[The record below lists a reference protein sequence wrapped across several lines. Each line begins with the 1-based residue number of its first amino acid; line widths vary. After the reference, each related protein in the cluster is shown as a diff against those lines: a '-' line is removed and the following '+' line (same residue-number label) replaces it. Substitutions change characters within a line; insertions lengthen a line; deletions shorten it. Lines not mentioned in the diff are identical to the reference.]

1 MLPVSAPVTSNFVG
15 RSTELTRLIELA
27 TTTRL
32 TTVVGPGGVGKSR
45 LVVEATRA
53 LRGSFPGGI
62 ELRSLTGLD
71 AAASAERISAR
82 LEKDSPESVAVAST
96 SGPMLVI
103 LDDCEQVGDGLRQFT
118 SRLLA
123 ANDDVSIIVTSREPL
138 GTNDERTLVL
148 APFDLP
154 RSGDPNV
161 RQSPAVALFFD
172 RVAASGA
179 IWEDSEPTLNAVV
192 ELCRRVDALP
202 LAIELAAGRARAVA
216 PLELLE
222 LMGNRLQV
230 LRARSRGESDRHRS
244 VRAAIDLSV
253 TGLAEDSRALFQRL
267 SVFRGPFDLASARAV
282 APAEMDPIDVVDVIA
297 ELVDRSLLVA
307 AASVETSRFRMLE
320 LVREFAEDELTT
332 VGRLVETRER
342 LTALMVT
349 QADEMVREGMVRW
362 SQALISRIVSHNDN
376 LIAAIEWCVD
386 NDAEPGRAFRLF
398 TPLLGGIHSSRSSD
412 ICAAGTR
419 IVERWPT
426 TVAPFRAETFGLLAI
441 GMAMTRNAE
450 RARTYARIALDDSTA
465 TGIGRTYAHRA
476 QMLAAISDGDVE
488 LALTH
493 ATSGRVEADRA
504 GLHPFER
511 ELLAFEALLAHQA
524 GIDEESSVALARAK
538 LESDEAH
545 DPTTEMWAHLVDATI
560 AGREERWND
569 VRRIVSGAYALTRQL
584 ADGWWRGTIFRSSAF
599 LAAYEA
605 AATAMIDGWH
615 ASGELWTV
623 AIEQAAASG
632 ETPEL
637 ALTIGTAAIT
647 AMHLG
652 EAETASALAAARPAT
667 PELFVLPPL
676 FVVDPV
682 TAARDR
688 SAERPA
694 LARALRAALDALT
707 EASTAD
713 GPDSMVAKATTASA
727 ARLVPTTPSS
737 AVPPGSSESVANA
750 IVREAGVWRV
760 TFNRASTN
768 VRDLKGIGD
777 LAVLL
782 GRPRTE
788 VHCLELMGATDV
800 GDTAGPVL
808 DNRARSDYK
817 QRILD
822 LQSDID
828 EAHANNDSL
837 RAARAEQELDVLVK
851 QLSEAFGLG
860 GRDRNGGSSVQR
872 ARSAVTYRVRAAIKQ
887 IATSD
892 PVLGRHL
899 DNSVRTGVWCSYHP
913 ETDVTW
919 SISP

>member
-1 MLPVSAPVTSNFVG
+1 MASDDRMQPVPAPTVPSNFVG
-15 RSTELTRLIELA
+15 RGEELA
-27 TTTRL
+27 RLAELAATSRL
-32 TTVVGPGGVGKSR
+32 TTVIGPGGVGKSR
-45 LVVEATRA
+45 LVAEACRTMRD
-53 LRGSFPGGI
+53 RFPGGI
-62 ELRSLTGLD
+62 ELRSLSGLD
-71 AAASAERISAR
+71 AAASAARISAQLGR
-82 LEKDSPESVAVAST
+82 DSPESVAVAST
-96 SGPMLVI
+96 EGRMLIV
-103 LDDCEQVGDGLRQFT
+103 LDDCEQVGDGLRQFA

-123 ANDDVSIIVTSREPL
+123 ANDDVSMIITSREPL
-138 GTNDERTLVL
+138 GTVDERTVVV
-148 APFDLP
+148 APFELP
-154 RSGDPNV
+154 RPGDPNV
-161 RQSPAVALFFD
+161 RESPAVALFFD

-179 IWEDSEPTLNAVV
+179 TWEDSEPTLNAVI

-202 LAIELAAGRARAVA
+202 LAIELAAGRARSVA
-216 PLELLE
+216 PLELVE

-230 LRARSRGESDRHRS
+230 LRARSRSESDRHRS
-244 VRAAIDLSV
+244 VRVAIDISV
-253 TGLAEDSRALFQRL
+253 SALDAEPRALFQRL

-282 APAEMDPIDVVDVIA
+282 APEEMDPIDVIDVIA

-320 LVREFAEDELTT
+320 LVREFAEDELAA
-332 VGRLVETRER
+332 VGRLVDTRER
-342 LTALMVT
+342 VTELMAA
-349 QADEMVREGMVRW
+349 QADDMIREGIVKW

-376 LIAAIEWCVD
+376 LIAAIDWCVA
-386 NDAEPGRAFRLF
+386 NDTESGRAFRLF
-398 TPLLGGIHSSRSSD
+398 TPLLAGIHSSRSPD
-412 ICAAGTR
+412 ICAAGLR

-426 TVAPFRAETFGLLAI
+426 AAAPFRAETYGLLAI
-441 GMAMTRNAE
+441 GTAMARDSE
-450 RARTYARIALDDSTA
+450 RARSFAQVALADPTA
-465 TGIGRTYAHRA
+465 TGIGRTYAYRA
-476 QMLAAISDGDVE
+476 QMLAAISDGDVDAA
-488 LALTH
+488 LAN
-493 ATSGRVEADRA
+493 ATSGRIEADRA
-504 GLHPFER
+504 KMPPFER

-524 GIDEESSVALARAK
+524 GDDDASAEAMARAK

-545 DPTTEMWAHLVDATI
+545 DPITEMWAHLVDATI
-560 AGREERWND
+560 AARQDRWDD

-615 ASGELWTV
+615 ASCELWTV

-637 ALTIGTAAIT
+637 ALTLGTAAIT

-652 EAETASALAAARPAT
+652 QVETAAALAAARPST
-667 PELFVLPPL
+667 TELFVLPPL
-676 FVVDPV
+676 FALDAV
-682 TAARDR
+682 TVAKNRP
-688 SAERPA
+688 SERPA
-694 LARALRAALDALT
+694 LARALRVALEALT
-707 EASTAD
+707 EAS
-713 GPDSMVAKATTASA
+713 SATLVSDASVEPA
-727 ARLVPTTPSS
+727 AL
-737 AVPPGSSESVANA
+737 GSSVAPAASANA

-760 TFNRASTN
+760 TFNGSSTT

-782 GRPRTE
+782 SRPRAE

-822 LQSDID
+822 LQADID
-828 EAHANNDSL
+828 EAHANNDTG
-837 RAARAEQELDVLVK
+837 RAARAEHELDVLVK

-872 ARSAVTYRVRAAIKQ
+872 ARSAVTYRVRPAIKQ
-887 IATSD
+887 LAAAD

-913 ETDVTW
+913 ETELTW
-919 SISP
+919 STTTV

>member
-1 MLPVSAPVTSNFVG
+1 MLAVPVTVPAASNFVG
-15 RSTELTRLIELA
+15 RGVELTRLVELA
-27 TTTRL
+27 TTSRL
-32 TTVVGPGGVGKSR
+32 TTVIGPGGVGKSR
-45 LVVEATRA
+45 LVAEASRA
-53 LRGSFPGGI
+53 LREHFPSGI
-62 ELRSLTGLD
+62 AHHSLAGLD
-71 AAASAERISAR
+71 ARASAERVSAQ
-82 LEKDSPESVAVAST
+82 LGKDSPESVAVAST
-96 SGPMLVI
+96 DGPTLLI
-103 LDDCEQVGDGLRQFT
+103 LDDCEHVGEGLRQFI

-123 ANDDVSIIVTSREPL
+123 ANDDAAVIVTSREPL
-138 GTNDERTLVL
+138 GTVTERTLVI

-154 RSGDPNV
+154 QPGDPNV
-161 RQSPAVALFFD
+161 RRSAAVTMFFD

-179 IWEDSEPTLNAVV
+179 TWEDSEPTLNAVI

-202 LAIELAAGRARAVA
+202 LAIELAAGRARSVA
-216 PLELLE
+216 PLELVE
-222 LMGNRLQV
+222 LMSNRLQV
-230 LRARSRGESDRHRS
+230 LRARSRSDTDRHRS
-244 VRAAIDLSV
+244 VRVAIDVSV
-253 TGLAEDSRALFQRL
+253 AGLDAESRALFQRL

-282 APAEMDPIDVVDVIA
+282 VPDEMDPIDVVDVIA

-342 LTALMVT
+342 LTSLMVV
-349 QADEMVREGMVRW
+349 QADEMVREGMAKW
-362 SQALISRIVSHNDN
+362 SQGLISRIVSQNDN
-376 LIAAIEWCVD
+376 LIAAIEWCVA
-386 NDAEPGRAFRLF
+386 NDTEPGRAFRLF
-398 TPLLGGIHSSRSSD
+398 TPLLGGIHSSRSPD
-412 ICAAGTR
+412 ICAAGTHV
-419 IVERWPT
+419 VERWPT
-426 TVAPFRAETFGLLAI
+426 TAAPFRAETFGLLAI
-441 GMAMTRNAE
+441 GMAMTRNTE
-450 RARTYARIALDDSTA
+450 RATTYARVALEDPTS

-476 QMLAAISDGDVE
+476 QMLAAISEGDIE
-488 LALTH
+488 RALVH
-493 ATSGRVEADRA
+493 ATSGRIEADRA
-504 GLHPFER
+504 NLPPFER
-511 ELLAFEALLAHQA
+511 ELLAFEALLAHQV
-524 GIDEESSVALARAK
+524 GDDELSAVALARAK

-545 DPTTEMWAHLVDATI
+545 DPITEIWAFLVEATI
-560 AGREERWND
+560 AGRQERWDD

-605 AATAMIDGWH
+605 VATAMIDGWH

-637 ALTIGTAAIT
+637 ALTVGTAAIT
-647 AMHLG
+647 AMRLG
-652 EAETASALAAARPAT
+652 HAATAAALAAARPAT
-667 PELFVLPPL
+667 NELFVVPPM
-676 FVVDPV
+676 FAADPI
-682 TAARDR
+682 TLARDR
-688 SAERPA
+688 PSERPA
-694 LARALRAALDALT
+694 LARALRVALEALT
-707 EASTAD
+707 EARRAD
-713 GPDSMVAKATTASA
+713 GAPEGGAAVAA
-727 ARLVPTTPSS
+727 APPSTE
-737 AVPPGSSESVANA
+737 AAANA
-750 IVREAGVWRV
+750 IVREAGVWSV
-760 TFNRASTN
+760 TFSGASTN

-808 DNRARSDYK
+808 DNRARADYK

-822 LQSDID
+822 LQADID
-828 EAHANNDSL
+828 EAHANNDSG
-837 RAARAEQELDVLVK
+837 RAVRAEHELDVLVK

-887 IATSD
+887 IAAAD

-919 SISP
+919 SITP